1 MQDFKKSNRKIVEKY
16 KNKFHISKQ
25 PGISRKSSVNTI
37 NWSSVVKI
45 TGNRNNEKA
54 FELQRY
60 ASNANYTI
68 NL

>member
-1 MQDFKKSNRKIVEKY
+1 MTCMD
-16 KNKFHISKQ
+16 
-25 PGISRKSSVNTI
+25 
-37 NWSSVVKI
+37 WSSVVKI

-54 FELQRY
+54 FDLQRY

>member
-1 MQDFKKSNRKIVEKY
+1 MQDFYKSNLKIVEKY

-45 TGNRNNEKA
+45 TGNRNNEKP
-54 FELQRY
+54 LNCKDMLPMLITQ
-60 ASNANYTI
+60 
-68 NL
+68 